1 MFRFI
6 RLLRMRD
13 LEIIEVVH
21 NSVKICLLIIE
32 DKRRALN
39 DSEKQLTS
47 YNLMDENELKDEIH
61 NVLYLYILTGEELT
75 KQQNDSIIEFAD
87 DLLHE
92 VIPTAKIV
100 KRFIDKNMFSN
111 LPVTLQLK
119 DFQNIL
125 RFVHSSFKL
134 NHIEESFYLSQG

>member
-39 DSEKQLTS
+39 DSEKQLTP

-100 KRFIDKNMFSN
+100 KRIIDKNMFSN
-111 LPVTLQLK
+111 LPVTLQLC
-119 DFQNIL
+119 IA
-125 RFVHSSFKL
+125 
-134 NHIEESFYLSQG
+134 